1 MDSSGWLAGWM
12 AAVVVRAPV
21 ATNACDGGVL
31 IQKLAVIYREVLL
44 RRLPLTV
51 PWLQLIRRGLMGSF
65 RIDVILSALMS
76 WYIKGER

>member
-1 MDSSGWLAGWM
+1 MDSSDWL

-21 ATNACDGGVL
+21 ATDPCEGAAL
-31 IQKLAVIYREVLL
+31 IQKLGVIYREALL
-44 RRLPLTV
+44 RRLALTV
-51 PWLQLIRRGLMGSF
+51 PRLRLIRRGLMGSF